1 MITFDPFW
9 ELMRERKITVYNLE
23 YSYGLNPAD
32 ISRLKHNHNY
42 TMNSLDRFCNL
53 FHCQPGD
60 LIVYQNQ
67 GEIYLPE
74 QLLLPLRN
82 S

>member
-32 ISRLKHNHNY
+32 SIK
-42 TMNSLDRFCNL
+42 D
-53 FHCQPGD
+53 
-60 LIVYQNQ
+60 I
-67 GEIYLPE
+67 
-74 QLLLPLRN
+74 
-82 S
+82 